1 MKIWFVLYVSCLLTM
16 WLITMAKQH
25 CSIELS
31 LGLKFE
37 KGCIFIKSSLHKTRQ
52 SIYFLQFFIVFSL
65 NFLVVSIILVCQGR
79 PYNIEHTAHTWNLS
93 SEITSTNVEEN
104 TVSNHTTDH

>member
-37 KGCIFIKSSLHKTRQ
+37 KGCIFIKSSLHKTKLKPKHTFFA
-52 SIYFLQFFIVFSL
+52 IFFIVFSL
-65 NFLVVSIILVCQGR
+65 YLVVSFILVCQGR
-79 PYNIEHTAHTWNLS
+79 LYNMER
-93 SEITSTNVEEN
+93 
-104 TVSNHTTDH
+104 